1 MAGLGID
8 FIAWCLCR
16 NRTFVWKG
24 RIPSEIKNLDYL
36 TDASYMCDADDANVM
51 DFMEATAIIGVRD
64 AVDEFLTCGIWPLSD
79 N

>member
-1 MAGLGID
+1 MVPLQKSDLRVEGSYPLS
-8 FIAWCLCR
+8 
-16 NRTFVWKG
+16 
-24 RIPSEIKNLDYL
+24 SEIKNLDYL